1 MAQGAFLCDSNRLQ
15 LIYLNDTRICVIR
28 QNKGG
33 FLKLNYKGGII
44 IVNNP
49 LRSQLIIVSCV
60 ILA

>member
-33 FLKLNYKGGII
+33 LFEAELQRWNYHCEQSTEI
-44 IVNNP
+44 
-49 LRSQLIIVSCV
+49 
-60 ILA
+60 AA